1 MSRVAANGQAGVDG
15 DVAVVRS
22 EEELEVGVTERTAG
36 AVRARKR
43 VETEHVEQLVDRGIE
58 HAEVE
63 RSAVVEGDSGEVET
77 LPDGS
82 ISIPVFEEQ
91 LVVEKRLVV
100 RERIIIRK
108 HTVVEHELVEADLQ
122 KEHVDV
128 EADAA
133 VQGRVDGQ

>member
-1 MSRVAANGQAGVDG
+1 MSRVRGRGEPE
-15 DVAVVRS
+15 VVRS
-22 EEELEVGVTERTAG
+22 EEELRVGVAEREAG

-43 VETEHVEQLVDRGIE
+43 VETEHVEQLVERGIE

-63 RSAVVEGDSGEVET
+63 RGRPAEGDSGEVET

-108 HTVVEHELVEADLQ
+108 HTVVEHEKVEADLQ
-122 KEHVDV
+122 REHVDV
-128 EADAA
+128 EVDAA
-133 VQGRVDGQ
+133 VRGRVDGSNG

>member
-1 MSRVAANGQAGVDG
+1 MSRVEGRGEAEI
-15 DVAVVRS
+15 VRS
-22 EEELEVGVTERTAG
+22 EEELEVGVAERQAG
-36 AVRARKR
+36 AVRANKQ
-43 VETEHVEQLVDRGIE
+43 VDVEHVEQLVDRGIE

-63 RSAVVEGDSGEVET
+63 RSAPVEGDSGQIET

-108 HTVVEHELVEADLQ
+108 HTVVEHELVEADLK
-122 KEHVDV
+122 KERIDI
-128 EADAA
+128 EADADIQA
-133 VQGRVDGQ
+133 RVAEG